1 MPRPYHKVLDMVAIR
16 KIARNK
22 MRKIYNYILIACFIL
37 SATTCNAQVSLNQLV
52 NTKWEF
58 AGNNY
63 NNNNKN
69 YNKIWEFSGKEIK
82 QTVHYNGRT
91 VIHRCPFYLSSSRP
105 TSMDDFNNSLVEN
118 YDKGD
123 YLIIYK
129 ETLECIDWYIIKSF
143 DKTTGDM
150 YLFRERVPDEIGGS
164 DVTIHLKLIK

>member
-1 MPRPYHKVLDMVAIR
+1 
-16 KIARNK
+16 
-22 MRKIYNYILIACFIL
+22 MRKIYNYILTICFIL
-37 SATTCNAQVSLNQLV
+37 STITCNAQVGLNQLV

-63 NNNNKN
+63 NNHNKN

-129 ETLECIDWYIIKSF
+129 ETLECIDWYRIKSF

-150 YLFRERVPDEIGGS
+150 YLFRERVSDEIGGR